1 MRKCRSEE
9 MVRGNPLPLHLE
21 TDGKY
26 TAILPVNTGKYRSIV
41 IVKLPEKFSYR
52 EKLW

>member
-1 MRKCRSEE
+1 MSAE

-26 TAILPVNTGKYRSIV
+26 TAILPVNKGKYSSIV
-41 IVKLPEKFSYR
+41 IAKLPEQFSYR
-52 EKLW
+52 EKFW